1 MNQQN
6 SCGNGPGTIFIVAL
20 IIGIIAALVGSVNV
34 PQQAVTF
41 EPDSASDEH
50 RYVKERFKL
59 EGYSDAESKQAA
71 DAVLKF
77 HNAQKARRQ

>member
-6 SCGNGPGTIFIVAL
+6 SGGFGWPVFVVAL
-20 IIGIIAALVGSVNV
+20 VIGIIAAIFGTANV
-34 PQQAVTF
+34 APQKATF
-41 EPDSASDEH
+41 EPDTTSAEH
-50 RYVKERFKL
+50 NYVQNRFKL

-77 HNAQKARRQ
+77 HNAQKARQR

>member
-6 SCGNGPGTIFIVAL
+6 SCGNGPGTIFIVVL

-34 PQQAVTF
+34 PQQPVTF
-41 EPDSASDEH
+41 EPDSTSAEH
-50 RYVKERFKL
+50 RYVKEWFKR

>member
-6 SCGNGPGTIFIVAL
+6 SGGFAWPVFIVAL
-20 IIGIIAALVGSVNV
+20 IIGIIASIVGSVNAPA
-34 PQQAVTF
+34 PQATF
-41 EPDSASDEH
+41 EPDQSSREH
-50 RYVKERFKL
+50 QYVKNRFKL

-77 HNAQKARRQ
+77 HNAQKARQR